1 MIATY
6 TLKENELDMKFIN
19 SIKEIF
25 KGKPVSITITDET
38 DETAY
43 LLSNPSN
50 RKQLQIN
57 IESSDQKVFRGDE
70 FENIVTEL
78 SK

>member
-25 KGKPVSITITDET
+25 KGKPLSITITDET